1 MELESIIISN
11 NGYTVDSRN
20 KNIHIRELELS
31 MEDSDYVR
39 NIFRE
44 MSEFLV
50 KYSWLKQNQN
60 RKMIFAFLAF
70 MPQNFYRNQSRVQ
83 SSIFALRNGTSR
95 LW

>member
-1 MELESIIISN
+1 MELELMIISN
-11 NGYTVDSRN
+11 NGYTVDLKN

-50 KYSWLKQNQN
+50 KYS
-60 RKMIFAFLAF
+60 
-70 MPQNFYRNQSRVQ
+70 
-83 SSIFALRNGTSR
+83 
-95 LW
+95 